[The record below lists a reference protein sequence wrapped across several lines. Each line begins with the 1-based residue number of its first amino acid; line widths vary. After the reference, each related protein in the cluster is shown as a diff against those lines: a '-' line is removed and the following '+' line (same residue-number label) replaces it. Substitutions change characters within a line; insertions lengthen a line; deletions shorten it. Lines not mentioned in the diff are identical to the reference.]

1 MNIIKYFLYFKNL
14 NNSSKIINF
23 NNFNIKSLKKIFIN
37 NYNKKNLLKNFYK
50 IKIYKKYNKKYKKNE
65 FFV

>member
-23 NNFNIKSLKKIFIN
+23 DNFKIKFLKKTFLN
-37 NYNKKNLLKNFYK
+37 KYNKKNFLINFYK
-50 IKIYKKYNKKYKKNE
+50 IKIYKKNNKKYKKNE